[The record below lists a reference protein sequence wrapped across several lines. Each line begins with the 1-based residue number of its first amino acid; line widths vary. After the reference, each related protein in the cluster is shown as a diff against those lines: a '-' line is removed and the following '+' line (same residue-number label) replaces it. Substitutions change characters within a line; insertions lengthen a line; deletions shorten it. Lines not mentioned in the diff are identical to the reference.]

1 MLLGACASSRAP
13 RALVPLRAEALAQVA
28 PWASRPP
35 AAVGPFVADG
45 RLTHFGAG
53 GRLRAQ
59 VQLLVRAPDQ
69 FRAAVLTPQGPPA
82 LVVACDGHRL
92 TSLDVL
98 RSHYGEAEATAAGLR
113 TLAPAIDLALAPA
126 WLPKLLSGTLRPGPD
141 ATFAADGA
149 LLQANWC
156 EAGTA
161 WTGQWRRDDGR
172 LLRLQGRAQGTPPKA
187 PGAAGAAGAAAAA
200 TNAPGRRPA
209 GEAGPE
215 ADTTLDVQLRGHDA
229 AGLPTEL
236 VVDVRGGA
244 AGKGHAVAL
253 VLGERRYDVQV
264 ADGAFVV
271 RP

>member
-13 RALVPLRAEALAQVA
+13 RALVPVRAEALAQMA
-28 PWASRPP
+28 PWVGRPP
-35 AAVGPFVADG
+35 AAAGPFVADG
-45 RLTHFGAG
+45 RLTHFGDG

-82 LVVACDGHRL
+82 LVVACDGRRL
-92 TSLDVL
+92 TSLDVM

-126 WLPKLLSGTLRPGPD
+126 WLPKLLSGTLRPGPN

-149 LLQANWC
+149 VLQASWC

-161 WTGQWRRDDGR
+161 WEGQWRRDDGR
-172 LLRLQGRAQGTPPKA
+172 LLRLQGRVQGTRPTA
-187 PGAAGAAGAAAAA
+187 SVDAVDA
-200 TNAPGRRPA
+200 TDAPGRSPV
-209 GEAGPE
+209 GEAGPG

-229 AGLPTEL
+229 AGLPSEL

-264 ADGAFVV
+264 ADGAFSV